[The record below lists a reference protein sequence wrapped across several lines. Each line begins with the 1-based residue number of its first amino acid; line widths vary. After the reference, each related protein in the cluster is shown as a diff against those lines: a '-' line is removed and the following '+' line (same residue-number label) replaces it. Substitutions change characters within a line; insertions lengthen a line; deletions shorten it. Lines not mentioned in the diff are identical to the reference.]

1 AAAQSR
7 MRCAPTGEG
16 APCRIGGM
24 DLGLPLHSVEQVRAI
39 DREAIEAHGV
49 SAFELMGRAAA
60 AALAQLRQRWPGAR
74 RVLVACGNG
83 NNGGDGFVLARL
95 AQEAGLHAQVLQAEA
110 GEGTTPEARRARAE
124 WLAETGALSVFHG
137 DLPDADVIVDAL
149 LGVGLHSAPRGP
161 VASMIRAINHHP
173 APVLALDVP
182 SGIDA
187 DVGRAPGQA
196 VRADATLCFIAAK
209 RGLYTGDACDA

>member
-1 AAAQSR
+1 QARPARAGESWARRKPSRQSTAWASRLPAVAHRMRDRPALRPAMGTHPMRRHGTAAAQSR

-137 DLPDADVIVDAL
+137 DLPDADV
-149 LGVGLHSAPRGP
+149 
-161 VASMIRAINHHP
+161 
-173 APVLALDVP
+173 
-182 SGIDA
+182 
-187 DVGRAPGQA
+187 
-196 VRADATLCFIAAK
+196 
-209 RGLYTGDACDA
+209 